1 MCRYYEHLWKCS
13 HVGLV
18 FAAYCNEA
26 AMIQKPCTRKHIIW
40 QSFVMETDCKECF
53 VPPGLSFRC
62 ERDKSQAEKVTE
74 DDDDDS

>member
-1 MCRYYEHLWKCS
+1 MCRYYEHIWKCG

-26 AMIQKPCTRKHIIW
+26 AMIQRPCTERHIIW

-53 VPPGLSFRC
+53 VPPEPASRRQR
-62 ERDKSQAEKVTE
+62 ETSKEEKVAE
-74 DDDDDS
+74 DDDS